1 MIDAPRGD
9 ILITMKENG
18 DFVVYNAC
26 TMTAVI
32 VPRETVMSFL
42 DRVYLTK
49 KDITRKY
56 NY

>member
-1 MIDAPRGD
+1 MNDAPRGD

-18 DFVVYNAC
+18 DFVVYNAS

-32 VPRETVMSFL
+32 VPREVVMSFL
-42 DRVYLTK
+42 DRIYLTK